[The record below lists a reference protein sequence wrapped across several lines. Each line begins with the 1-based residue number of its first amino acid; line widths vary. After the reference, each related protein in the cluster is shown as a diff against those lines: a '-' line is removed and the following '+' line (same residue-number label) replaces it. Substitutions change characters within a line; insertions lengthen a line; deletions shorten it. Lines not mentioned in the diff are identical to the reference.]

1 LQTRRW
7 REIDSNPGFLREK
20 ATKTSEKVLIAPTQE
35 TWIGGVSTRQVDNLA
50 GDGLSGISKS
60 QVSKLCKQ
68 IAIVRNKSV
77 KCEPGHTSR
86 QGSKLLTGSEA
97 TIRVREEKSMYV
109 KAEIDP
115 MAMILSEPVYLR
127 WVELKHPHV
136 PSVAEVQQ
144 VVRTATTGEKSAMLD
159 RAKMVAEH
167 ARVVEQAIA
176 ELSK

>member
-1 LQTRRW
+1 V
-7 REIDSNPGFLREK
+7 NPVTLLDRAMG
-20 ATKTSEKVLIAPTQE
+20 
-35 TWIGGVSTRQVDNLA
+35 N
-50 GDGLSGISKS
+50 
-60 QVSKLCKQ
+60 
-68 IAIVRNKSV
+68 
-77 KCEPGHTSR
+77 
-86 QGSKLLTGSEA
+86 KLLTGSEA

-115 MAMILSEPVYLR
+115 MAMILSERVYLR

-136 PSVAEVQQ
+136 PSVAEVKQ